1 MRRRHYYEY
10 DDELPLSRDPIRGKI
25 GGVCAGIA
33 RRFGFSTGVVRLT
46 AIIGLFVAPHVVIF
60 GYILLW
66 MILDEY
72 I

>member
-1 MRRRHYYEY
+1 MRRRHYFDY
-10 DDELPLSRDPIRGKI
+10 DDDIPLSRDPIAGRI

-33 RRFGFSTGVVRLT
+33 RRFGFTPCAVRLA

-66 MILDEY
+66 IILDEY